1 MGYGAFL
8 SIQQA
13 ALNLDCKR
21 GWLTKIIL
29 SDVCQDKESS
39 TDHLH
44 RFSISYSS
52 AHLNT
57 DLSLTQLQGFKFL
70 LGKL

>member
-1 MGYGAFL
+1 MGHFSPSKRAV
-8 SIQQA
+8 
-13 ALNLDCKR
+13 LNLDRKR
-21 GWLTKIIL
+21 GWLKKIIL
-29 SDVCQDKESS
+29 SDVYQDKESS

-44 RFSISYSS
+44 RFSTSYSS